1 MKTLL
6 GAVALAALVTLGG
19 SAVEKWA
26 GYGAQ
31 AQSCDQI
38 CSHSQ
43 SGPQEQ
49 CVKRCRSIRSNNPS
63 FRPSGTRVYG
73 YTGPAGGS
81 CGQYNYIKAGRCVD
95 ARLDPPKL
103 N

>member
-6 GAVALAALVTLGG
+6 SAGALAALVTLG
-19 SAVEKWA
+19 SSVVEKWA

-43 SGPQEQ
+43 SGPKEQ
-49 CVKRCRSIRSNNPS
+49 CVKRCQGIRSDNAKKRN
-63 FRPSGTRVYG
+63 R
-73 YTGPAGGS
+73 
-81 CGQYNYIKAGRCVD
+81 
-95 ARLDPPKL
+95 
-103 N
+103 